1 MPHQGPQRIPAVAV
15 LVNISHTAPQ
25 TRLQILRVVLE
36 QQHDHAPRQ
45 RRKRGPGV
53 VGDLRVQR
61 LARHDG
67 QAVAGLDGDARQGQ
81 GDAGEDVD
89 DNLLVDGRDL
99 AVALGALSEDDV
111 AAEEAGKEGVEGACL
126 QQQCVSEIIDKLGY
140 IYEGGRRKK
149 TYGREIDHTLLAW
162 CSAVAFQRQ
171 HCNLVY
177 GSKPGQVH
185 GMLLRRPKD

>member
-1 MPHQGPQRIPAVAV
+1 MPHQSPQRVPAVAV
-15 LVNISHTAPQ
+15 LVDISHAAPQ
-25 TRLQILRVVLE
+25 TRLQILRVVLK

-45 RRKRGPGV
+45 GRKRGPGV

-67 QAVAGLDGDARQGQ
+67 KAVAGLDGDARQGQ

-89 DNLLVDGRDL
+89 DNLLVNGRDL
-99 AVALGALSEDDV
+99 AVALGALAEDDV
-111 AAEEAGKEGVEGACL
+111 AAEETGEEGVEGACS
-126 QQQCVSEIIDKLGY
+126 QQYVSRGIDKLGY
-140 IYEGGRRKK
+140 SYGEDDKK
-149 TYGREIDHTLLAW
+149 RTYGRETDHTLLAW
-162 CSAVAFQRQ
+162 CSAIAFQRQ

-185 GMLLRRPKD
+185 GMLLRRPKDQ

>member
-1 MPHQGPQRIPAVAV
+1 MPDQGPQRIPAVAV
-15 LVNISHTAPQ
+15 LVDISHAAPQ

-36 QQHDHAPRQ
+36 QQHHHAPRQ

-67 QAVAGLDGDARQGQ
+67 KAVAGLDGDACQGQ

-111 AAEEAGKEGVEGACL
+111 AAEEAGEEGVEGACS
-126 QQQCVSEIIDKLGY
+126 Q
-140 IYEGGRRKK
+140 
-149 TYGREIDHTLLAW
+149 
-162 CSAVAFQRQ
+162 
-171 HCNLVY
+171 
-177 GSKPGQVH
+177 
-185 GMLLRRPKD
+185 